1 MPVRRGRTATVRD
14 IAKVN
19 SPNLLRFAR
28 GGDTMVVHRMDRL
41 APNPDEPVC
50 LGPGFTRKGV
60 RVKVVNE
67 SLVFRE
73 TDSPIANLMLS
84 AMAAFTEF
92 ERDRSG
98 SPP

>member
-1 MPVRRGRTATVRD
+1 
-14 IAKVN
+14 
-19 SPNLLRFAR
+19 
-28 GGDTMVVHRMDRL
+28 
-41 APNPDEPVC
+41 
-50 LGPGFTRKGV
+50 
-60 RVKVVNE
+60 
-67 SLVFRE
+67 VFRE